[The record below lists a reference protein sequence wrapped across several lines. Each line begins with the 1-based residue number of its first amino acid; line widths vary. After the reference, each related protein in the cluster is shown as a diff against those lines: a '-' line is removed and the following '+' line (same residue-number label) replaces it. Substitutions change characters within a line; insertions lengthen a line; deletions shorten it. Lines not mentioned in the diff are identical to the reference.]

1 MSVKFDEP
9 LAADDLC
16 AHISAFLTAQSLAP
30 DCKLVLAYS
39 GGVDSEVLAFGLSQF
54 ARQYPEFSYQLVY
67 VHHGLSDNAEVWA
80 QHCLERGQHYG
91 LPVTVERVTVNR
103 GPRLSLEAEARKVRY
118 QAIERHLSANDVLLT
133 AHHEDDQLET
143 ILLALKRGQGPKGLA
158 AMGQEQALAQGR
170 QLRPLLDI
178 SREQIEAYAKQQ
190 GLVHIED
197 ESNQDDKYDR
207 NFLRLEIIPRLKARW
222 PSIAT
227 TASRSAALCAEQQAT
242 LDLQVSERLPLW
254 LTQAPY
260 HTQSVFKLEGFA
272 EQSAD
277 WQALL
282 LRGFIESQGFAL
294 PSKVQLN
301 QIITQLLTAKDD
313 AKVHIRVGECE
324 IRRFANQVYL
334 FKYQACP
341 RHVKPASWAFPS
353 QLLNPLVQGDVTQVD
368 VTQSDVTQLD
378 VTQLD
383 VKPAGVTCGETI
395 RLSASKQGPR
405 ARFPR
410 PDEVLSVRY
419 QLEGQYRCHP
429 HSRGKGR
436 ELKKLWQEFGVPPWV
451 REKVGFMF
459 YNEQLVMAIGLWIEK
474 SFIVELNGLG
484 LQVSQTSV

>member
-1 MSVKFDEP
+1 MSAKFDEA
-9 LAADDLC
+9 LTAGDLS
-16 AHISAFLTAQSLAP
+16 AHICDFLAAQSLAP
-30 DCKLVLAYS
+30 DSKLVLAYS

-54 ARQYPEFSYQLVY
+54 ARQHPEFNYQLVY
-67 VHHGLSDNAEVWA
+67 VHHGLSDNAEAWA
-80 QHCLERGQHYG
+80 QHCLERGQYYD
-91 LPVTVERVTVNR
+91 LPVTVERVAVNR

-118 QAIERHLSANDVLLT
+118 QAIERHLSENDVLLT

-158 AMGQEQALAQGR
+158 AMGQVQALAQGK

-260 HTQSVFKLEGFA
+260 HTQSVFKLDGFA

-294 PSKVQLN
+294 PSKVQLK
-301 QIITQLLTAKDD
+301 QIITQLLNAKDD

-334 FKYQACP
+334 FKNQTHK
-341 RHVKPASWAFPS
+341 RHTQPVSWTLPQHDFIS
-353 QLLNPLVQGDVTQVD
+353 LLQGNSTELVV
-368 VTQSDVTQLD
+368 S
-378 VTQLD
+378 
-383 VKPAGVTCGETI
+383 PAGLANGEQI
-395 RLSASKQGPR
+395 RLIVTKQGPR
-405 ARFPR
+405 VRLPW
-410 PDEVLSVRY
+410 PDEVISVRY
-419 QLEGQYRCHP
+419 QLAGQFRCHP

-436 ELKKLWQEFGVPPWV
+436 ELKKLWQEFAIPPWV
-451 REKVGFMF
+451 REKVGFVF
-459 YNEQLVMAIGLWIEK
+459 YGKQLVMAIGLWVEK
-474 SFIVELNGLG
+474 GFIVESNGLG
-484 LQVSQTSV
+484 LQVFVEEAKEF

>member
-1 MSVKFDEP
+1 MSAKFDEA
-9 LAADDLC
+9 LTAGDLS
-16 AHISAFLTAQSLAP
+16 AHICDFLAAQSLAP
-30 DCKLVLAYS
+30 DSKLVLAYS

-54 ARQYPEFSYQLVY
+54 ARQHPEFNYQLVY
-67 VHHGLSDNAEVWA
+67 VHHGLSDNAEAWA
-80 QHCLERGQHYG
+80 QHCLERGQYYD

-158 AMGQEQALAQGR
+158 AMGQVQAFAQGK

-178 SREQIEAYAKQQ
+178 SREKIEAYAKQQ

-227 TASRSAALCAEQQAT
+227 TARRSAALCAEQQAT

-260 HTQSVFKLEGFA
+260 HTQSVFKLDGFA
-272 EQSAD
+272 EQSVD

-294 PSKVQLN
+294 PSKVQLK
-301 QIITQLLTAKDD
+301 QIITQLLNAKDD

-334 FKYQACP
+334 FKYQTHK
-341 RHVKPASWAFPS
+341 RHTQPVSWTLPQHDFIS
-353 QLLNPLVQGDVTQVD
+353 LLQGDSTELVV
-368 VTQSDVTQLD
+368 S
-378 VTQLD
+378 
-383 VKPAGVTCGETI
+383 PAGLANGEQI
-395 RLSASKQGPR
+395 RLIVTKQGPR
-405 ARFPR
+405 VRLPW
-410 PDEVLSVRY
+410 PDEVVSVRY
-419 QLEGQYRCHP
+419 QLAGQFRCHP

-436 ELKKLWQEFGVPPWV
+436 ELKKLWQEFAIPPWV
-451 REKVGFMF
+451 REKVGFVF
-459 YNEQLVMAIGLWIEK
+459 YGEQLVMAIGLWVEK
-474 SFIVELNGLG
+474 GFIVESNGLG
-484 LQVSQTSV
+484 LQVFVEEAKEF

>member
-1 MSVKFDEP
+1 MSAKFDEP
-9 LAADDLC
+9 LAAGDLS
-16 AHISAFLTAQSLAP
+16 AHISAFLVEQPLAP

-54 ARQYPEFSYQLVY
+54 ARQHPEFSYQLVY

-158 AMGQEQALAQGR
+158 AMGQVQALAQGR

-254 LTQAPY
+254 LTQALY
-260 HTQSVFKLEGFA
+260 HTQSVFKLDGFA

-294 PSKVQLN
+294 PSMVQLN

-334 FKYQACP
+334 FKYQARM
-341 RHVKPASWAFPS
+341 RHVKPASWTFPS
-353 QLLNPLVQGDVTQVD
+353 QLLNPLVQGDVTQL
-368 VTQSDVTQLD
+368 DVTQLD

-383 VKPAGVTCGETI
+383 VKPADVTCGETI
-395 RLSASKQGPR
+395 RLCASRQGPR

-410 PDEVLSVRY
+410 PDEVVSVHY
-419 QLEGQYRCHP
+419 QLAGQCRCHP

-451 REKVGFMF
+451 REKIGFVF
-459 YNEQLVMAIGLWIEK
+459 YNEQLVMAIGLWVEK
-474 SFIVELNGLG
+474 SFILESNGLG

>member
-1 MSVKFDEP
+1 MSAKRDEA
-9 LAADDLC
+9 LTAGDLS
-16 AHISAFLTAQSLAP
+16 AHICDFLAAQSLAP
-30 DCKLVLAYS
+30 DSKLVLAYS

-54 ARQYPEFSYQLVY
+54 ARQHPEFNYQLVY
-67 VHHGLSDNAEVWA
+67 VHHGLSDNAEAWA
-80 QHCLERGQHYG
+80 QHCLERGQYYD
-91 LPVTVERVTVNR
+91 LPVTVERVAVNR

-118 QAIERHLSANDVLLT
+118 QAIERHLSENDVLLT

-158 AMGQEQALAQGR
+158 AMGQVQALAQGR

-260 HTQSVFKLEGFA
+260 HIQSVFKLDGFA

-294 PSKVQLN
+294 PSKVQLK
-301 QIITQLLTAKDD
+301 QIITQLLNAKDD

-334 FKYQACP
+334 FKYQTHK
-341 RHVKPASWAFPS
+341 RHTQPVSWTLPQHDFIS
-353 QLLNPLVQGDVTQVD
+353 LLQGDSTELVV
-368 VTQSDVTQLD
+368 S
-378 VTQLD
+378 
-383 VKPAGVTCGETI
+383 PAGLANGEQI
-395 RLSASKQGPR
+395 RLIVTKQGPR
-405 ARFPR
+405 VRLPW
-410 PDEVLSVRY
+410 PDEVVSVRY
-419 QLEGQYRCHP
+419 QLAGQFRCHP

-436 ELKKLWQEFGVPPWV
+436 ELKKLWQEFAIPPWV
-451 REKVGFMF
+451 REKVGFVF
-459 YNEQLVMAIGLWIEK
+459 YGEQLVMAIGLWVEK
-474 SFIVELNGLG
+474 GFIVESNGLG
-484 LQVSQTSV
+484 LQVFVEEAKEF

>member
-1 MSVKFDEP
+1 MSAKFDEA
-9 LAADDLC
+9 LTAGDLS
-16 AHISAFLTAQSLAP
+16 AHISAFLAAQPLAP

-54 ARQYPEFSYQLVY
+54 ARQHPEFNYQLVY

-158 AMGQEQALAQGR
+158 AMGQVQALAQGR

-242 LDLQVSERLPLW
+242 LDVQVSERLPLW

-260 HTQSVFKLEGFA
+260 HTQSVFKLDGFA
-272 EQSAD
+272 EQSAG

-334 FKYQACP
+334 FKYQTRM
-341 RHVKPASWAFPS
+341 RHVKPASWTLPS
-353 QLLNPLVQGDVTQVD
+353 QLLNPLVQGLI
-368 VTQSDVTQLD
+368 TQLD

-383 VKPAGVTCGETI
+383 VTSAEVTCGEPI

-410 PDEVLSVRY
+410 PDEVVSVRY
-419 QLEGQYRCHP
+419 QLAGQCRCHP

-451 REKVGFMF
+451 REKVGFVF
-459 YNEQLVMAIGLWIEK
+459 YNEQLVMAIGLWVEK

>member
-1 MSVKFDEP
+1 
-9 LAADDLC
+9 
-16 AHISAFLTAQSLAP
+16 
-30 DCKLVLAYS
+30 
-39 GGVDSEVLAFGLSQF
+39 
-54 ARQYPEFSYQLVY
+54 
-67 VHHGLSDNAEVWA
+67 
-80 QHCLERGQHYG
+80 
-91 LPVTVERVTVNR
+91 
-103 GPRLSLEAEARKVRY
+103 
-118 QAIERHLSANDVLLT
+118 
-133 AHHEDDQLET
+133 
-143 ILLALKRGQGPKGLA
+143 
-158 AMGQEQALAQGR
+158 MGQVQTLAQGR

-260 HTQSVFKLEGFA
+260 HTQSVFKLDGFA

-334 FKYQACP
+334 FKYHARP
-341 RHVKPASWAFPS
+341 RHVKSASWAFPS

-368 VTQSDVTQLD
+368 VTQLDVTQLD
-378 VTQLD
+378 VTS
-383 VKPAGVTCGETI
+383 AGVTCGETI

-410 PDEVLSVRY
+410 PDEVVSVRY
-419 QLEGQYRCHP
+419 QLAGQCRCHP

-451 REKVGFMF
+451 REKIGFVF

>member
-1 MSVKFDEP
+1 MSAKLDEP
-9 LAADDLC
+9 LAVGDLSM
-16 AHISAFLTAQSLAP
+16 HISAFLTAQSLAP

-158 AMGQEQALAQGR
+158 AMGQVQALAQGR

-207 NFLRLEIIPRLKARW
+207 NFLRLEIIPSLKARW

-260 HTQSVFKLEGFA
+260 HTQSVFKLDGFA

-324 IRRFANQVYL
+324 IRRFANQMYL
-334 FKYQACP
+334 FKYQARP
-341 RHVKPASWAFPS
+341 RHVKPASWTFPS
-353 QLLNPLVQGDVTQVD
+353 QLLNPLVQGHITQLD

-395 RLSASKQGPR
+395 RLSASRQGPR

-410 PDEVLSVRY
+410 PDEVVSVRY
-419 QLEGQYRCHP
+419 QLAGQCRCHP

-451 REKVGFMF
+451 REKVGFVF
-459 YNEQLVMAIGLWIEK
+459 YNEQLVMAIGLWVEK
-474 SFIVELNGLG
+474 SFILESNGLG
-484 LQVSQTSV
+484 LQVSQISI

>member
-1 MSVKFDEP
+1 MSAKFDEP
-9 LAADDLC
+9 LAACDLS

-54 ARQYPEFSYQLVY
+54 ARQHPEFSYQLVY
-67 VHHGLSDNAEVWA
+67 VHHGLSDNADSWA

-158 AMGQEQALAQGR
+158 AMGQVQALAQGR

-242 LDLQVSERLPLW
+242 LDVQVSERLPLW
-254 LTQAPY
+254 LIQAPY
-260 HTQSVFKLEGFA
+260 HTQSVFKLDGFA

-301 QIITQLLTAKDD
+301 QIIAQLLTAKDD

-334 FKYQACP
+334 FKYQT
-341 RHVKPASWAFPS
+341 RMRNVKPASWTFPS
-353 QLLNPLVQGDVTQVD
+353 QLLNPLVQGLI
-368 VTQSDVTQLD
+368 TQLD

-383 VKPAGVTCGETI
+383 VTSAEVTCGEPI

-410 PDEVLSVRY
+410 PDEVVSVRY
-419 QLEGQYRCHP
+419 QLAGQCRCHP

-451 REKVGFMF
+451 REKIGFVF
-459 YNEQLVMAIGLWIEK
+459 YNEQLVMAIGLWVEK

-484 LQVSQTSV
+484 LQVSQASI

>member
-1 MSVKFDEP
+1 MSAKFDEL
-9 LAADDLC
+9 LAAGDLC

-158 AMGQEQALAQGR
+158 AMGQVQALAQGR

-242 LDLQVSERLPLW
+242 LDVQVSERLPLW

-260 HTQSVFKLEGFA
+260 HTQSVFKLDGFA

-301 QIITQLLTAKDD
+301 QMITQLLTAKDD

-334 FKYQACP
+334 FKYPARP
-341 RHVKPASWAFPS
+341 RHVKPASWTLPS
-353 QLLNPLVQGDVTQVD
+353 QPLNPLVQGDVTQVD

-383 VKPAGVTCGETI
+383 VKPAEVTCGKTI

-410 PDEVLSVRY
+410 PDEVVSVRY
-419 QLEGQYRCHP
+419 QLAGQCRCHP

-451 REKVGFMF
+451 REKIGFVF
-459 YNEQLVMAIGLWIEK
+459 YNEQLVMAIGLWVEK
-474 SFIVELNGLG
+474 SFILESNGLG
-484 LQVSQTSV
+484 LQVSQASV

>member
-1 MSVKFDEP
+1 MSAKFDEP
-9 LAADDLC
+9 LAAGDLS
-16 AHISAFLTAQSLAP
+16 AHIRAFLVEQPLAP

-54 ARQYPEFSYQLVY
+54 ARQHPEFHYQLVY
-67 VHHGLSDNAEVWA
+67 VHHGLSDNADSWA

-158 AMGQEQALAQGR
+158 AMGQVQALAQGR

-242 LDLQVSERLPLW
+242 LDVQVSERLPLW

-260 HTQSVFKLEGFA
+260 HTQSVFKLDGFA

-334 FKYQACP
+334 FKYQART
-341 RHVKPASWAFPS
+341 RHVKPASWTFPS

-368 VTQSDVTQLD
+368 VTQ
-378 VTQLD
+378 LD
-383 VKPAGVTCGETI
+383 VKPAEVTCDEPI
-395 RLSASKQGPR
+395 RLSASKHGPR

-410 PDEVLSVRY
+410 PDEVVSVRY
-419 QLEGQYRCHP
+419 QLAGQCRCHP

-451 REKVGFMF
+451 REKIGFVF
-459 YNEQLVMAIGLWIEK
+459 YNEQLVMAIGLWVEK
-474 SFIVELNGLG
+474 SFILESNGLG